1 MLSISTI
8 WSSRVL
14 YDFPV
19 KVIPAPLRH
28 KARKIK
34 LLLLDVD
41 GVLTDGGIYIDD
53 RGVESKR
60 FDVRDGQG
68 ITLLKRAGV
77 EVGFV
82 SGRSSGAVRQRA
94 RELGVKLVYQGAGN
108 KAETYN
114 RIKKKTRL
122 KDENIACVGDDIN
135 DIPLLRNAGLAI
147 TVRDGWLVGHP
158 IVDYVTEA
166 GGGRGAV
173 REISELIL
181 ITQSLWKELLDKY

>member
-1 MLSISTI
+1 VLSISTI
-8 WSSRVL
+8 WSSLVL
-14 YDFPV
+14 YDFSV
-19 KVIPAPLRH
+19 KAIPAPLRH

-68 ITLLKRAGV
+68 ITLLRRAGV

-94 RELGVKLVYQGAGN
+94 RELGVKLVYQGVGE
-108 KAETYN
+108 KAETYE
-114 RIKKKTRL
+114 RIKRRTGL
-122 KDENIACVGDDIN
+122 KNENIAYIGDDIM
-135 DIPLLRNAGLAI
+135 DIPILRAVGLAI
-147 TVRDGWLVGHP
+147 TVPNGWPGVRP
-158 IVDYVTEA
+158 VVDYVTA
-166 GGGRGAV
+166 AKGGRGAV
-173 REISELIL
+173 REISELI
-181 ITQSLWKELLDKY
+181 ISTQDRRRI

>member
-1 MLSISTI
+1 M
-8 WSSRVL
+8 R
-14 YDFPV
+14 
-19 KVIPAPLRH
+19 VIPAPLRH
-28 KARKIK
+28 KVRKIK

-41 GVLTDGGIYIDD
+41 GVLTDGGIVIDD

-68 ITLLKRAGV
+68 IVLLQYAGI
-77 EVGFV
+77 EVGFI
-82 SGRSSGAVRQRA
+82 SGRSSGAVRRRA
-94 RELGVKLVYQGAGN
+94 AELGVKLVYQGAGN

>member
-1 MLSISTI
+1 MI
-8 WSSRVL
+8 WSNPVS
-14 YDFPV
+14 YDASV

-68 ITLLKRAGV
+68 ITLLNRTGI
-77 EVGFV
+77 EVGFI

-94 RELGVKLVYQGAGN
+94 RELGVKLVYQGVGE
-108 KAETYN
+108 KAEIYE
-114 RIKKKTRL
+114 RIKRRTGL
-122 KDENIACVGDDIN
+122 KDENIAYVGDDIM
-135 DIPLLRNAGLAI
+135 DIPILRTVGLAI
-147 TVRDGWLVGHP
+147 TVPNGWPGVRSV
-158 IVDYVTEA
+158 VDYITEA
-166 GGGRGAV
+166 KGGRGAV
-173 REISELIL
+173 REISELI
-181 ITQSLWKELLDKY
+181 ISAQNRRRI

>member
-1 MLSISTI
+1 M
-8 WSSRVL
+8 
-14 YDFPV
+14 
-19 KVIPAPLRH
+19 KVIPAPLRR

-41 GVLTDGGIYIDD
+41 GVLTDGGIVIDE
-53 RGVESKR
+53 RGLESKR

-94 RELGVKLVYQGAGN
+94 GDLGVKWVFQGIQN
-108 KAETYN
+108 KAEIYQ
-114 RIKKKTRL
+114 RIKKRTGL
-122 KDENIACVGDDIN
+122 KDEQIAYAGDDMVDMPI
-135 DIPLLRNAGLAI
+135 LRAVGLAI
-147 TVRDGWLVGHP
+147 TVPDGWPGIRPV
-158 IVDYVTEA
+158 VDYVTEA
-166 GGGRGAV
+166 AGGHGAV

-181 ITQSLWKELLDKY
+181 TAQNLWKDLIDKY